1 MSKVTKIS
9 ITAKHVSKAISMDCA
24 DLSITQEFSPT
35 WATEQAYG
43 KMDPISTFSHTGR
56 SAAFEFVLL
65 ATNIKEAAVLQSNV
79 DQLIKFQYPRYTGAN
94 TGASLA
100 APPFFD
106 ITVLSGKLYNT
117 MSGYITAINIIPGSS
132 QDVAPLVSESK
143 NFFERKYSISL
154 TMTVLH
160 AYVVGYV
167 NDAEPGGDRGFVFTS
182 AEETPRQKQQK
193 EIEAFNISEAA
204 AVAGL
209 DHDTPLTNAR
219 KVLADD
225 FAPPSGPAHEL
236 THVTQT

>member
-43 KMDPISTFSHTGR
+43 KMDPIATFSHTGR
-56 SAAFEFVLL
+56 TAAFEFVLL
-65 ATNIKEAAVLQSNV
+65 ATNIKEAIALQSNV
-79 DQLIKFQYPRYTGAN
+79 DQLIKFQYPRYTGTPA
-94 TGASLA
+94 GGLGSSLA

-106 ITVLSGKLYNT
+106 ITVLNGKLYNT
-117 MSGYITAINIIPGSS
+117 MSGYITAINIVPGSS
-132 QDVAPLVSESK
+132 EDVAPLVSKSK

-160 AYVVGYV
+160 AHTVGYV
-167 NDAEPGGDRGFVFTS
+167 NDAEPGGERGFVFTS
-182 AEETPRQKQQK
+182 AEATSRQKQQK

-204 AVAGL
+204 VRGGANSQTALVVAME
-209 DHDTPLTNAR
+209 T
-219 KVLADD
+219 V
-225 FAPPSGPAHEL
+225 
-236 THVTQT
+236 QTRSPQE